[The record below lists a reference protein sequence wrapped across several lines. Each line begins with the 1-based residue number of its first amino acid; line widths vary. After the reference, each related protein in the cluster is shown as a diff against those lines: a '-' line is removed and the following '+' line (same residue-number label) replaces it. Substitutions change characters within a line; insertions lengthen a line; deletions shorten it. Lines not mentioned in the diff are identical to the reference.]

1 MRPRTSGAGRVQ
13 LESLSVQL
21 RPRGGWEALDLGF
34 QMARTWWRPIWG
46 AWLAVYLPAAL
57 VLHAMFYDKLWV
69 AALLLWWLKPLFDRF
84 VLHVVSRAVFGDTPT
99 VRDSLAAWRD
109 ILRPGLLAGLTLFR
123 LDPARS
129 FTLPVWQLEKQ
140 TGREAALRR
149 SALGRRMRGYAV
161 WLTVIALH
169 FEALVFLSTGLLLA
183 LLAPAGGDAGFEFSE
198 LFRGGG
204 VDTAGWD
211 LYDGVCY
218 VISVSV
224 VEPIFVAAGFSL
236 YLNRRAILEGWDI
249 ELALRR
255 LDERLRALKIAA
267 IAAIAI
273 ACCAVSPPPADAAE
287 KSAKEEIREVL
298 KAPEFQ
304 QQKDAMRWRYRG
316 EGKDAP
322 DRTPADFWANLGAFL
337 AQISQAVLWIGVAV
351 GVVALVLLLRRLM
364 PQFFERDRD
373 HYRPPDALFGLALA
387 PESLPDDVAG
397 TAARLAREGKPREAL
412 SLLYRGA
419 LSVLVHRDHV
429 PLAEGDTEGDALR
442 AARKALAA
450 PGADYFGRLVRA
462 WQSAAYAG
470 RLPGA
475 GETEALAHDWAP
487 HFAPRAGTAA

>member
-1 MRPRTSGAGRVQ
+1 M
-13 LESLSVQL
+13 
-21 RPRGGWEALDLGF
+21 
-34 QMARTWWRPIWG
+34 
-46 AWLAVYLPAAL
+46 
-57 VLHAMFYDKLWV
+57 
-69 AALLLWWLKPLFDRF
+69 
-84 VLHVVSRAVFGDTPT
+84 
-99 VRDSLAAWRD
+99 
-109 ILRPGLLAGLTLFR
+109 
-123 LDPARS
+123 
-129 FTLPVWQLEKQ
+129 
-140 TGREAALRR
+140 
-149 SALGRRMRGYAV
+149 
-161 WLTVIALH
+161 
-169 FEALVFLSTGLLLA
+169 
-183 LLAPAGGDAGFEFSE
+183 
-198 LFRGGG
+198 
-204 VDTAGWD
+204 
-211 LYDGVCY
+211 
-218 VISVSV
+218 
-224 VEPIFVAAGFSL
+224 
-236 YLNRRAILEGWDI
+236 
-249 ELALRR
+249 
-255 LDERLRALKIAA
+255 
-267 IAAIAI
+267 
-273 ACCAVSPPPADAAE
+273 
-287 KSAKEEIREVL
+287 L

-304 QQKDAMRWRYRG
+304 QQKDAVRWRYRG